1 MTKLLDAR
9 AIGDR
14 WLTDAELAD
23 LTQRQR
29 VSAQRK
35 VLESLGIPYRQPL
48 FRAAGDPQHF
58 QYRRQAHPQRPQLP
72 RRRPGPA
79 SAPDDPPGQNSPAV
93 SAVAAVRHRAH
104 APAMSG

>member
-79 SAPDDPPGQNSPAV
+79 PMPDAAPSLDGRI
-93 SAVAAVRHRAH
+93 SAVAVGWRRAH